1 MTNNPSP
8 LLVVISG
15 PSGVGKDA
23 VLERMRLLPRE
34 WQFIVTA
41 TTRQRRPNERDG
53 ADYVFMTM
61 EEFRSLL
68 DEDGFLEHA
77 EVYGRWYGVP
87 RSQAEVALGSGKDCI
102 VKVDVQGAR
111 TIRVKMPDALLI
123 FLAPPDM
130 EELERRL
137 RERKSETV
145 EDMKRRVDTARM
157 EMEQEAEFDHVVVNH
172 SGRLDETVAEIDEII
187 AKEKRQRM
195 SATR

>member
-1 MTNNPSP
+1 MTSNRSP
-8 LLVVISG
+8 LMVVISG

-34 WQFIVTA
+34 WYFIVTA
-41 TTRQRRPNERDG
+41 TTRERRTNERDG
-53 ADYVFMTM
+53 ADYVFMTT
-61 EEFRSLL
+61 ERFRALV
-68 DEDGFLEHA
+68 EKDGFLEHA
-77 EVYGRWYGVP
+77 EVYGHWYGVP
-87 RSQAEVALGSGKDCI
+87 RSQAEEARRSGKDCI

-111 TIRVKMPDALLI
+111 TIRGGVPDALLI

-145 EDMKRRVDTARM
+145 EGMKRRIDTARM

-172 SGRLDETVAEIDEII
+172 NGRLVDAVTEVDEII
-187 AKEKRQRM
+187 AREKRR
-195 SATR
+195 RG